1 MMTAREEQRHWRGRA
16 AKAGMTSESQGAAAR
31 RISPLSPIAIA
42 VVVTLG
48 VLYIVSQFLRN
59 SVGVIAP
66 NLAAE
71 MGLTPIEI
79 GLLSSIYFFAFAA
92 TQLPLGVALDR
103 FGPKRCMLVSI
114 GFTVLGCVLFSI
126 AHAASGLVAARAL
139 LGFGTASFLMAPV
152 ALYARW
158 FPPERFST
166 FAGIQLGV
174 GSLGAIFA
182 TAPLAFA
189 TASFGWRA
197 TFLGVGAC
205 AAVFG
210 VLIWLIVTD
219 DPPGV
224 TRALHKET
232 LRESIAGIWQVI
244 RTPSIG
250 RVFMVQL
257 SSYPTYVLVV
267 GLWGG
272 PYLTHVYGYDL
283 KGRGDILLVAALM
296 QVLGS
301 FFWGPSDR
309 LFRRYKVPVMIG
321 ISCCFTA
328 LLLLATLGTLPVQLL
343 LVVFAMVGFAT
354 GQTSVVMSHGRSLV
368 PPHLLG
374 RTITLLNIG
383 TMGGGF
389 LVQFIS
395 GTIINL
401 FPTTAAGGY
410 PLVAYRL
417 VFGLQACLV
426 LVGFWAYLGSRESH
440 LGHG

>member
-1 MMTAREEQRHWRGRA
+1 
-16 AKAGMTSESQGAAAR
+16 MTSESTSAR
-31 RISPLSPIAIA
+31 PRAIGPRFGIAIA
-42 VVVTLG
+42 VVATLG

-71 MGLTPIEI
+71 IGLTPIEL
-79 GLLSSIYFFAFAA
+79 GLLSSIYFFVFAA

-103 FGPKRCMLVSI
+103 FGPKLCILVSI
-114 GFTVLGCVLFSI
+114 GFTVLGCGLF
-126 AHAASGLVAARAL
+126 AAAQDVSSLVAARAM

-152 ALYARW
+152 ALFARW

-166 FAGIQLGV
+166 FAGIQLGL

-182 TAPLAFA
+182 TAPLAYA
-189 TASFGWRA
+189 AAGFGWRL
-197 TFLGVGAC
+197 TFLGVGIC
-205 AAVFG
+205 AALIG
-210 VLIWLIVTD
+210 VLVWLIVTD

-224 TRALHKET
+224 KQEPHRES

-244 RTPSIG
+244 RTPSMV
-250 RVFMVQL
+250 RVFMAQL
-257 SSYPTYVLVV
+257 SSYPTYLLVV

-283 KGRGDILLVAALM
+283 KGRGDVLFFAALA
-296 QVLGS
+296 QVVGS

-309 LFRRYKVPVMIG
+309 LFGRYKLPVLIG
-321 ISCCFTA
+321 LGTCFSS
-328 LLLLATLGTLPVQLL
+328 LVLLATLGTLPIPLL
-343 LVVFAMVGFAT
+343 LAVFVLIGFST
-354 GQTSVVMSHGRSLV
+354 GMTSVVMSHGRSLV

-389 LVQFIS
+389 LVQFVSGFVIS
-395 GTIINL
+395 L
-401 FPTTAAGGY
+401 FTAQAGAY
-410 PLVAYRL
+410 PLAAYR
-417 VFGLQACLV
+417 VVVAVQAVLV
-426 LVGFWAYLGSRESH
+426 LTGFIAYFGSRESH
-440 LGHG
+440 LGRS

>member
-1 MMTAREEQRHWRGRA
+1 MTGEGDSARASATG
-16 AKAGMTSESQGAAAR
+16 
-31 RISPLSPIAIA
+31 PLSAIA
-42 VVVTLG
+42 VAVVATLG

-71 MGLTPIEI
+71 IGLSPIEI
-79 GLLSSIYFFAFAA
+79 GLLSSIYFFVFAA

-103 FGPKRCMLVSI
+103 FGPKLCLMMSI
-114 GFTVLGCVLFSI
+114 GFTVLGCILFAM
-126 AHAASGLVAARAL
+126 AHEIGGLIAARAL
-139 LGFGTASFLMAPV
+139 LGFSTASFLMAPV

-158 FPPERFST
+158 FSPERFST
-166 FAGIQLGV
+166 LAGIQLGL

-182 TAPLAFA
+182 TAPLAYA
-189 TASFGWRA
+189 TASFGWRM

-205 AAVFG
+205 AA
-210 VLIWLIVTD
+210 LIGLLVWLIVTD

-224 TRALHKET
+224 KRQPHRET
-232 LRESIAGIWQVI
+232 LRESVIGIWQVI
-244 RTPSIG
+244 RTPSMV
-250 RVFMVQL
+250 RVFMAQL
-257 SSYPTYVLVV
+257 SSYPTYLLVV

-283 KGRGDILLVAALM
+283 KGRGDILLVAALA

-309 LFRRYKVPVMIG
+309 LFGCYKLPVLIG
-321 ISCCFTA
+321 LGIGFSS
-328 LLLLATLGTLPVQLL
+328 LLVLATGGTLPTPLL
-343 LVVFAMVGFAT
+343 IGTFALIGFSTGLV
-354 GQTSVVMSHGRSLV
+354 SLVMSHGRSLV

-389 LVQFIS
+389 LVQFVS
-395 GTIINL
+395 GSVITL
-401 FPTTAAGGY
+401 FAAPGGAY
-410 PLVAYRL
+410 PLAAYQV
-417 VFGLQACLV
+417 VFGLQAVLV
-426 LVGFWAYLGSRESH
+426 LVGFIAYFGSKERR
-440 LGHG
+440 LARG